1 MKTWIVLAVYLVGFI
16 CLLMSLYQSTIAFE
30 SEKPS
35 KPSKLPKSPKLFV
48 GVGVVLIMIAAVLF
62 FRGCKGVTKNVE
74 TNASVSVVEGG
85 ESIEDGIED
94 DAESVEDSVEDDVV
108 EAEEEPQDLTDF
120 LINTEEED

>member
-1 MKTWIVLAVYLVGFI
+1 
-16 CLLMSLYQSTIAFE
+16 MSLYQSTIAFE

-74 TNASVSVVEGG
+74 TNASVSVVD
-85 ESIEDGIED
+85 SIEDGIED
-94 DAESVEDSVEDDVV
+94 DAESVEDDVV